1 METTAILDKMK
12 QLKLFGMYRYYQGSL
27 TAEHQQTYT
36 ADELLKALIES
47 EWDERQTR
55 KIERLMRTAR
65 FRYKASVEELSFN
78 EQRNLD
84 RNQILRF
91 AECEYIKQK
100 QNILITGSTGVG
112 KSYLS
117 CALGHQACIKGYRV
131 MYFNISK
138 LLSKLKMLKADGTYI
153 KEMSKIERQDLIIL
167 DDFGLQPI
175 DSQSRLI
182 FLELIEDRYDRKST
196 IVTSQL
202 PVSSWYE
209 VIDEKTIAD
218 AILDRLVH
226 SSHRIDLKGESL
238 RKQKKNVNIS
248 MN

>member
-12 QLKLFGMYRYYQGSL
+12 QLKLFGMSRYYQASL
-27 TAEHQQTYT
+27 AMEHQQSYT

-65 FRYKASVEELSFN
+65 FRYKASVEELSFK
-78 EQRNLD
+78 EDRNLD
-84 RNQILRF
+84 KNQVLRF

-117 CALGHQACIKGYRV
+117 CALGHQACMNGHRV

-138 LLSKLKMLKADGTYI
+138 LLSKLKMFKADGTYI
-153 KEMSKIERQDLIIL
+153 KEMAKIERQELIIL

-209 VIDEKTIAD
+209 VINEKTIAD

-238 RKQKKNVNIS
+238 RKQKKNVNIN